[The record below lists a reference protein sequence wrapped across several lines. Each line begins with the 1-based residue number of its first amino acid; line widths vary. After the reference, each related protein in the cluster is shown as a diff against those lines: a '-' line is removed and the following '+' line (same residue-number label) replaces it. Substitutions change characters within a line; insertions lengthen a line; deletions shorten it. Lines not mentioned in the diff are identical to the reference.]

1 MYNCIAIAALGE
13 AVFVF
18 LGLNFVRADG
28 KAAKQYGIKRP
39 VWIFCVILDHIIAM
53 DFTIHRNFF
62 ERQ

>member
-18 LGLNFVRADG
+18 LGLNFVRTDG
-28 KAAKQYGIKRP
+28 KSCET
-39 VWIFCVILDHIIAM
+39 VWYKETCLDFLCYLDHIIAM
-53 DFTIHRNFF
+53 DFSIHRNFF